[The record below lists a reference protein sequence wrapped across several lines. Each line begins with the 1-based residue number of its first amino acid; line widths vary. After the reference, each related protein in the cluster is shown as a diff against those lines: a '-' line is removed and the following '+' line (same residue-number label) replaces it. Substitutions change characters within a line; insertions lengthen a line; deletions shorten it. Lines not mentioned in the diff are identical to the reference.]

1 MTPIEPITNFA
12 DRLCDAVARAGAPAC
27 VGLDPVLDRL
37 PASVREGASDG
48 AEAIESFCRGALGA
62 IAGIAPAVKVQ
73 SACFERFGAP
83 GVAAMERII
92 AKAREHGLIVIL
104 DAKRGD
110 IGVSAEH
117 YAAFAFDAM
126 NADGLT
132 VNPYLGADT
141 LEPYISDRHADRG
154 LFVLVR
160 TSNPGSDGVQRQV
173 LIDGRSVAELAAD
186 ITIETGAGRI
196 GASGFSSVGAVV
208 AATKPADARS
218 LRQRMPRQI
227 FLVPGY
233 GAQGGDAASV
243 RELFTADGRG
253 AIVTA
258 SRSVLYAFEK
268 SPGVEWRAAVRD
280 AAAAFAREV
289 AGVATPGV

>member
-1 MTPIEPITNFA
+1 MTPAEPITNFA
-12 DRLCDAVARAGAPAC
+12 DRLCDAAARAGAPAC

-62 IAGIAPAVKVQ
+62 IAGITPAVKVQ

-126 NADGLT
+126 GADALT
-132 VNPYLGADT
+132 VSPYLGADT

-258 SRSVLYAFEK
+258 SRSVLYAFEN

-280 AAAAFAREV
+280 AAVAFAREV

>member
-1 MTPIEPITNFA
+1 MTPAEPFAHFA
-12 DRLCDAVARAGAPAC
+12 DRLCAAVERVGAPAC
-27 VGLDPVLDRL
+27 VGLDPVLGRL
-37 PASVREGASDG
+37 PISIREGASDD
-48 AEAIESFCRGALGA
+48 AEAVESFCRGVLGA
-62 IAGIAPAVKVQ
+62 VAGVVPAVKVQ
-73 SACFERFGAP
+73 SACFERFGAH
-83 GVAAMERII
+83 GVAAMQRVI

-126 NADGLT
+126 NADALT

-141 LEPYISDRHADRG
+141 LEPYTADRYTDRG
-154 LFVLVR
+154 VFVLVR
-160 TSNPGSDGVQRQV
+160 TSNPGSDSVQRQV

-186 ITIETGAGRI
+186 ITIDAGAGRI

-218 LRQRMPRQI
+218 LRQRMLRQI
-227 FLVPGY
+227 FLIPGY
-233 GAQGGDAASV
+233 GAQGGDADSV

-253 AIVTA
+253 ALVTA
-258 SRSVLYAFEK
+258 SRSVLYAFENN
-268 SPGVEWRAAVRD
+268 PGAEWRSAVRD
-280 AAAAFAREV
+280 AAGAFAREV
-289 AGVATPGV
+289 AGVAARGA